1 MNLGNTIVQLRER
14 KEFNQ
19 GELATKLGISQTYLS
34 QIENNKK
41 MPTVG
46 LLENIGKVLSTPLP
60 FLFFLS
66 VEAEDIP
73 KRNRHNFEMVGPQIK
88 DFITAMLYE
97 K

>member
-1 MNLGNTIVQLRER
+1 MNLGNTIVLLRER
-14 KEFNQ
+14 KELNQ

-41 MPTVG
+41 MPTIG
-46 LLENIGKVLSTPLP
+46 MLENIGKVLSTPLP

-66 VEAEDIP
+66 IDAEDIP
-73 KRNRHNFEMVGPQIK
+73 IGKRPDYETVGHHIK